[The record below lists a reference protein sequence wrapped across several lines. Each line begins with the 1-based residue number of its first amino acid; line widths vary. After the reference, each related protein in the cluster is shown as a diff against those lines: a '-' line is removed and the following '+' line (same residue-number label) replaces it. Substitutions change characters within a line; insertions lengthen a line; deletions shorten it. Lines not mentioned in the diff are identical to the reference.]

1 MQSLRWY
8 IQRLASMTP
17 REVAWRAWGKVC
29 GSLDRPLRRWRARD
43 GSVGHILGVNP
54 DESITASQ
62 VLGEHFRSGELK
74 FNSAEA
80 RRWKPALIAQAD
92 RLVQHR
98 IDLLSLQD
106 LHLGDEI
113 DWNYEYEAG
122 KRIPLRA
129 GASIDYRDYQEVG
142 DCKLVWELSRHH
154 HLVVLARAY
163 RVTEKEQYAQEI
175 ARQLEGWIRQC
186 PFGLGIHWRS
196 PLELAIR
203 MINWVWTYELLDGGA
218 RLPEPLRHQVLL
230 SVHQHLSQI
239 TRQYSRFSSANNHLI
254 GEAAGVFIA
263 GSYFTGLKGSAKW
276 RADSRKIL
284 VREIFRQTYLDGGT
298 REQAT
303 AYHVFV
309 LWFFILAGLCAR
321 RAGEDFP
328 EEYWERMERMFDYLD
343 TLTEG
348 ADALPQIGDGDD
360 GYVVDLG
367 GRADMLASLFS
378 IGAMLFDRSDLKARA
393 GPFGEAGFWLFG
405 PAGRKQFDGLGTVE
419 TACPIQSRALPA
431 SGYYLLQRGHRGEA
445 DRISVVFDCGELGYL
460 SIAAHGHA
468 DALSV
473 LLRVGGLDVLVD
485 PGTYDYFTYPQWRRY
500 FRGTR
505 AHNTV
510 VVDDVDQSEM
520 LGLFLWRHRA
530 RCQLLRWEPAERSGM
545 VIGEHDG
552 YVRLKD
558 PVVHRR
564 TVILPDDDLVQT
576 ASTVQAVL
584 TVRDE
589 ILARGRHDVA
599 VYWHFSEHCRVEQ
612 DGNSRFRVSFDTGF
626 LTMTVDPCLSVEMVT
641 GSEDPVLGWV
651 SRGYHR
657 KVPAM
662 TLVGRCRSEGD
673 LLLATRFEIV
683 ASEKQP

>member
-1 MQSLRWY
+1 
-8 IQRLASMTP
+8 MTP
-17 REVAWRAWGKVC
+17 REVAWRAWGKVR

-54 DESITASQ
+54 DEGITASQ

-98 IDLLSLQD
+98 IDLLGLQN

-142 DCKLVWELSRHH
+142 DCKVVWELSRHH

-163 RVTEKEQYAQEI
+163 RVTEKVQYAQEI
-175 ARQLEGWIRQC
+175 ARQLEGWIQQC
-186 PFGLGIHWRS
+186 PFGLGMHWRS

-218 RLPEPLRHQVLL
+218 RLPMSLRRQVLL
-230 SVHQHLSQI
+230 SVHQHLAQI

-276 RADSRKIL
+276 CADSRKIL
-284 VREIFRQTYLDGGT
+284 VREIFQQTYLDGGT

-303 AYHVFV
+303 GYHVFV

-343 TLTEG
+343 ALTEG
-348 ADALPQIGDGDD
+348 ADAPPQIGDGDD

-367 GRADMLASLFS
+367 GGDDRLASLFS
-378 IGAMLFDRSDLKARA
+378 IGAILFDRSDFKARA
-393 GPFGEAGFWLFG
+393 GSFGEAGFWLFG
-405 PAGRKQFDGLGTVE
+405 PAGRKQFEGLETVE
-419 TACPIQSRALPA
+419 TACPIQSRVLPA
-431 SGYYLLQRGHRGEA
+431 SGYYLLQRGHRGKA

-545 VIGEHDG
+545 VMGEHDG

-626 LTMTVDPCLSVEMVT
+626 LTMTVDPCLSVEWVT

-657 KVPAM
+657 KVPGM

>member
-1 MQSLRWY
+1 
-8 IQRLASMTP
+8 MTP
-17 REVAWRAWGKVC
+17 REVAWRAWGKVR

-54 DESITASQ
+54 DEGITASQ

-98 IDLLSLQD
+98 IDLLGLQN

-142 DCKLVWELSRHH
+142 DCKVVWELSRHH

-163 RVTEKEQYAQEI
+163 RVTEKVQYAQEI
-175 ARQLEGWIRQC
+175 ARQLEGWIQQC
-186 PFGLGIHWRS
+186 PFGLGMHWRS

-218 RLPEPLRHQVLL
+218 RLPMSLRRQVLL
-230 SVHQHLSQI
+230 SVHQHLAQI

-276 RADSRKIL
+276 CADSRKIL
-284 VREIFRQTYLDGGT
+284 VREIFQQTYLDGGT

-303 AYHVFV
+303 GYHVFV

-343 TLTEG
+343 ALTEG
-348 ADALPQIGDGDD
+348 ADAPPQIGDGDD

-367 GRADMLASLFS
+367 GGDDRLASLFS
-378 IGAMLFDRSDLKARA
+378 IGAILFDRSDFKARA

-405 PAGRKQFDGLGTVE
+405 PAGRKQFEGLETVE
-419 TACPIQSRALPA
+419 TACPIQSRVLPA
-431 SGYYLLQRGHRGEA
+431 SGYYLLQRGHRGKA

-545 VIGEHDG
+545 VMGEHDG

-626 LTMTVDPCLSVEMVT
+626 LTMTVDPCLSVEWVT

-657 KVPAM
+657 KVPGM